1 MEPLLLISSPQM
13 RDASFTRTV
22 VFVWYHDEDG
32 AVGVILN
39 RELDHPISDVLDDA
53 AVEDYAGATVL
64 WGGPVDGTQ
73 GTVVTRAGVDAND
86 GWPLRDGL
94 SVTRNLTALLRL
106 IDARE
111 DLLLCLGYA
120 GWGAG
125 QLDRELE
132 RGDWLYTDATD
143 ALLFDTPR
151 DALYETALAT
161 LGLTPST
168 VLMNPIES

>member
-13 RDASFTRTV
+13 RDDSFTRTV
-22 VFVWYHDEDG
+22 VFVWYHDEEG
-32 AVGVILN
+32 AVGVVLN
-39 RELDHPISDVLDDA
+39 RQLDHPLSDVLEEADVDDYDG
-53 AVEDYAGATVL
+53 AVVL
-64 WGGPVDGTQ
+64 WGGPVDGGQ
-73 GTVVTRAGVDAND
+73 GTVVTRAGLDDAD
-86 GWPLRDGL
+86 GWPLREGL

-106 IDARE
+106 VDARA

-143 ALLFDTPR
+143 ALLFETPR
-151 DALYETALAT
+151 EALYETALAT

-168 VLMNPIES
+168 VLMTPIES